1 MNLLL
6 LILLATT
13 INGLMAFV
21 GALTL
26 VLQSRTFKRLLNY
39 LVAFSAGTLFAGA
52 LFHLAA
58 EAIDEIG
65 IQPAFYLVTVGFC
78 FFFVLERYLWWH
90 HCHEGECEVH
100 PVSSLVLVGD
110 GIHNFV
116 DGAIIAAS
124 FLIDIKLGLVTTL
137 LILLHEIP
145 QELGDFA
152 ILIYA
157 GISKKKALL
166 YNFLS
171 QITSVLGGLAAYFFA
186 NIVDWSVFLLAF
198 AAGGFLYI
206 SASDLVPELHRD
218 PDRTNSLKS
227 FVLFLVG
234 IALMVFMKLYF
245 E

>member
-1 MNLLL
+1 MNVLI
-6 LILLATT
+6 LILLATV

-21 GALTL
+21 GAITL
-26 VLQSRTFKRLLNY
+26 FLQSRTFEKLLKY

-52 LFHLAA
+52 LFHLIA
-58 EAIDEIG
+58 EAIEDTG
-65 IQPAFYLVTVGFC
+65 IQLTFYFVTAGFC
-78 FFFVLERYLWWH
+78 FFFILERYLWWH

-100 PVSSLVLVGD
+100 PVSYLVLIGD

-116 DGAIIAAS
+116 DGAIIAGS
-124 FLIDIKLGLVTTL
+124 FLIDIRLGLITTL
-137 LILLHEIP
+137 LILMHEIP

-152 ILIYA
+152 ILVYS
-157 GISKKKALL
+157 GIEKQKALL

-171 QITSVLGGLAAYFFA
+171 QITSVMGGLIAYFTISA
-186 NIVDWSVFLLAF
+186 LDISVYLLSF

-218 PDRTNSLKS
+218 ADRLSSLKS
-227 FVLFLVG
+227 FILFLAG
-234 IALMVFMKLYF
+234 IALMVWLKIYT